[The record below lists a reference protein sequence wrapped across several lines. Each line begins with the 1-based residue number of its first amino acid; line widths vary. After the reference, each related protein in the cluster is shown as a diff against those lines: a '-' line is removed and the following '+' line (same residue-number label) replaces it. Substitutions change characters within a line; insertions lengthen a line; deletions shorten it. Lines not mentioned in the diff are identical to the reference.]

1 VRPTGEPGAGAVYAD
16 ASGSIGWGAWTFDGD
31 EVLVIAGEWSAA
43 EQELGIAE
51 KELFASTAG
60 LAAMVRETGWTD
72 VSSFTDNMVALAA
85 MRSCTP
91 RTPRLQA
98 LVQARMQ
105 WMSTTGVLEAAE
117 RVGSKSN
124 LWADL
129 ASRGRLDD
137 VLQQAHQLGLRTRV
151 VEPVAEWQSADWLLA
166 EESA

>member
-1 VRPTGEPGAGAVYAD
+1 
-16 ASGSIGWGAWTFDGD
+16 
-31 EVLVIAGEWSAA
+31 
-43 EQELGIAE
+43 
-51 KELFASTAG
+51 
-60 LAAMVRETGWTD
+60 
-72 VSSFTDNMVALAA
+72 
-85 MRSCTP
+85 
-91 RTPRLQA
+91 
-98 LVQARMQ
+98 
-105 WMSTTGVLEAAE
+105 MSTTGVLEAAE